1 MFNTLVFVFFLK
13 KKLSGKDIKNK
24 QTNKQM
30 RKLKGNYANESWL
43 VQ

>member
-1 MFNTLVFVFFLK
+1 MFNTLVFVFFFK
-13 KKLSGKDIKNK
+13 KKVVRKRYKK